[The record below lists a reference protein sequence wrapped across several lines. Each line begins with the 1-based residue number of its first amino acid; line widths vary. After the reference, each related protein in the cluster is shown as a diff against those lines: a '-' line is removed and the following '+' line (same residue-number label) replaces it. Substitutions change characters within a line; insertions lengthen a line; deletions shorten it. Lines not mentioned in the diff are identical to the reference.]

1 MKYDPALA
9 HSVLIRSLEAKLE
22 KLEARVKKL
31 EARRNPGKPQ
41 PRTVRH
47 PDPETVR
54 IARPIIDRA
63 ARMHGCSVD
72 EICGARGAG
81 RVIRARA
88 QAAYECKLAGLSSV
102 QTGLAIGGRD
112 HTTILNLHKRH
123 KERLGIE

>member
-1 MKYDPALA
+1 MKYDPTLA

-22 KLEARVKKL
+22 KLEARVRAL
-31 EARRNPGKPQ
+31 ESRRKPGKTQ
-41 PRTVRH
+41 PRTVRQ
-47 PDPETVR
+47 PDPATVS

-63 ARMHGCSVD
+63 ARMHGCSAD
-72 EICGARGAG
+72 EICGSRGAR

-88 QAAYECKLAGLSSV
+88 QAAYECGQAGLSSV